1 MTPSDDTIDTLRAQ
15 WHITQQGSGVVE
27 RLGSALRLSVQ
38 PTADRSAYHNAQIT
52 DYNPVQR
59 RFVLRPPLRVTVEAC
74 LSTPADTVRGTAGF
88 GLWNHT
94 YDPTRRGFRLPQT
107 AWFFFASAD
116 SNLAL
121 AQGVLGWGW
130 KAAALDAGRWQARAL
145 LPLTPLA
152 IPLMRI
158 PPLYRRLYPLAQAVL
173 GVGERALDAAL
184 LAQMRRYEILWQRD
198 GLRFS
203 VDGETVFQAD
213 HAPRG
218 PLGLIAWID
227 NQYAVVTPQGQFAFG
242 VCPLAQPQAMTL
254 QRLEVS
260 EP

>member
-1 MTPSDDTIDTLRAQ
+1 MTPHNDRIDAFGAQ
-15 WHITQQGSGVVE
+15 WHATEQGSGAVSHAD
-27 RLGSALRLSVQ
+27 GALRLSVQ
-38 PTADRSAYHNAQIT
+38 PTADRSAYHNAQVT
-52 DYNPVQR
+52 DYNPVQQ
-59 RFVLRPPLRVTVEAC
+59 RFTLRPPLRVTVEAC

-121 AQGVLGWGW
+121 AQGVPGWGW
-130 KAAALDAGRWQARAL
+130 KVAVLDAGRWQARAL
-145 LPLTPLA
+145 LPLAPLA

-184 LAQMRRYEILWQRD
+184 LARVRRYEILWRRD

-203 VDGETVFQAD
+203 VDGETVLHTG

-218 PLGLIAWID
+218 PLGFVAWID

-242 VCPLAQPQAMTL
+242 VCPLVQPQALIL
-254 QRLEVS
+254 QRVEVS
-260 EP
+260 ET